1 MFFIIRYYNESMK
14 VTFPNLENETITE
27 LKMYVTQ
34 YYKLESHYDLLDL
47 GRIISSD
54 EKLKDFTRNSFT
66 IFIKNL

>member
-14 VTFPNLENETITE
+14 VTFLNLENETITE

-66 IFIKNL
+66 IFIKDF